1 MFCYLPLCS
10 CYLSALRGSYLRLGH
25 VTICV
30 RPLIIRV
37 MDDVI
42 CMPTSYVV
50 HDWLFWD
57 RECMHMRGLGLLV
70 WGLYGVGIRAIL
82 TLGDLS

>member
-1 MFCYLPLCS
+1 MTWALPHYALLSSAVFVLFVCPAWQLSKTWSGYHLCK
-10 CYLSALRGSYLRLGH
+10 
-25 VTICV
+25 TF
-30 RPLIIRV
+30 IIRV

-70 WGLYGVGIRAIL
+70 WGLY
-82 TLGDLS
+82 TLGQ